1 MELVESWWQAP
12 TSAMMPAPVASP
24 RAMPTDPDASDI
36 AHAASGDP
44 RAFARL
50 VDRHLARVH
59 RLAWRTLGNDAD
71 AQEVAQD
78 TFLRAFTQ
86 LPQWRSGQAR
96 FSTWSYRVAF
106 NLCQDRLRGRRD
118 YLPVEDLDLSD
129 PQAGPE
135 IAMAR
140 LQRLERIEDAMAQ
153 LPQRQREALLLCHY
167 EGQSQEAAAEIL
179 GVSVEAV
186 ESLLARARRA
196 LRAMLPVEPAAHA
209 RTVPETKP

>member
-1 MELVESWWQAP
+1 MELAESWWQAP

-36 AHAASGDP
+36 VHAASGDP

-86 LPQWRSGQAR
+86 LPQWRSGQAH
-96 FSTWSYRVAF
+96 
-106 NLCQDRLRGRRD
+106 
-118 YLPVEDLDLSD
+118 LS
-129 PQAGPE
+129 
-135 IAMAR
+135 
-140 LQRLERIEDAMAQ
+140 
-153 LPQRQREALLLCHY
+153 
-167 EGQSQEAAAEIL
+167 
-179 GVSVEAV
+179 
-186 ESLLARARRA
+186 
-196 LRAMLPVEPAAHA
+196 
-209 RTVPETKP
+209 